1 MFGKIMINKFLKLFE
16 NWLSGGAH
24 KPLDELTD
32 SELRDRFIARS
43 FIMF

>member
-16 NWLSGGAH
+16 NWLCGGVS
-24 KPLDELTD
+24 KPPAELTD
-32 SELRDRFIARS
+32 SELRDLFIAKS

>member
-1 MFGKIMINKFLKLFE
+1 MIDKFLKIFE
-16 NWLSGGAH
+16 NWLCSGVN

-32 SELRDRFIARS
+32 SELRDILIAKS